1 MKKNNNKELELR
13 KDNFISAN
21 FNGINSFIKIN
32 RRMFEASG
40 IQQ

>member
-13 KDNFISAN
+13 KYNFISAN

-32 RRMFEASG
+32 RRVFEASG
-40 IQQ
+40 IQ